1 MAVVAAPVKHFLID
15 FFSKQTD
22 VFLTV
27 CADHACVC
35 RQDAEQGEDAQQ
47 DLDLPEEM
55 NLDGLDG
62 DQGKEGDDA
71 EQPDSGPQ
79 EPDAPIQNF
88 PEEKTGPG
96 DEEAAEPEVGFA
108 HLVLP
113 NSTVHYQNAFDRLS
127 GPSCA

>member
-1 MAVVAAPVKHFLID
+1 M
-15 FFSKQTD
+15 
-22 VFLTV
+22 

-35 RQDAEQGEDAQQ
+35 WQDAEQGEDGQQ

-62 DQGKEGDDA
+62 DQGKEGEDA
-71 EQPDSGPQ
+71 EQSDSGLQ

-88 PEEKTGPG
+88 PEENTGPG
-96 DEEAAEPEVGFA
+96 DEEAAEPEVGFT
-108 HLVLP
+108 HLVLR